1 MEIEA
6 HLNNPY
12 VKLDKE
18 NCILTIKGKSYPEHP
33 SIFYTP
39 IRKELEKCSDYME
52 SNDVTINLGLEIINS
67 VSSKYI
73 YDIVLTIYNLSKN
86 LNINWYYENDDED
99 MKEESEIFKSTFPN
113 SNFNII
119 SVEDIND
126 ISI

>member
-39 IRKELEKCSDYME
+39 IREELEKCSDYMR
-52 SNDVTINLGLEIINS
+52 SNDITINLGLEIMNS

-73 YDIVLTIYNLSKN
+73 YDLVLTIYNLSKN

-126 ISI
+126 ILI